1 MVPTD
6 ADETD
11 ANKKKYYAGLKITN
25 NAAQYQYL
33 AVSVA
38 LATGAKGDNIKSDGI
53 NTLFTGSAGSADKI
67 VTLG

>member
-1 MVPTD
+1 MVSFMVPTD

-25 NAAQYQYL
+25 NAATQYL

-38 LATGAKGDNIKSDGI
+38 LATGAKAANIKSDGI
-53 NTLFTGSAGSADKI
+53 NTLFAGSAGSAD
-67 VTLG
+67 